1 MFAAARHRII
11 HAEWYTGWFIFAL
24 VVLGAAFASDARA
37 DGRFCS
43 SASTLTFGNRTVGT
57 STSLAATISNC
68 GDQSWTFT
76 DVSSD
81 PATGPAFRINSSC
94 ATGMTMAPGQSCIV
108 TIVFAPTMPGQTSG
122 GLWLRNTTA
131 DSEELLTFYA
141 RGVDAQAGTASLSF
155 APAFASFGP
164 QALGVQS
171 PLMTIELHN
180 QGPAALMLTA
190 MVLNGPQVYD
200 FAGFEDSCQ
209 VGTSIAAGQSCAME
223 LYFLPQGLGTRLAN
237 LVIDSPQLSSL
248 AILQVSGTGTPA
260 PSNTVTLVEYYNAA
274 LDHYF
279 MTSLAPEIAALDSG
293 VIAGW
298 MRTGQSFNAYAA
310 PVVDADPVCRFYL
323 PAPRNAHFF
332 TASPVECGYLTSL
345 YPTFVLESASAFY
358 IPSPDTT
365 TGACPG
371 GTTPLYRLYNNRP
384 DTDHRFTTDPA
395 IKAQMVAKGY
405 IPEGYGPDAV
415 IMCAPG

>member
-1 MFAAARHRII
+1 MLAAARHRII
-11 HAEWYTGWFIFAL
+11 HAGMWLVVL
-24 VVLGAAFASDARA
+24 VVLGSVFATEARA
-37 DGRFCS
+37 DGRLCS
-43 SASTLTFGNRTVGT
+43 TAFTLSFGNRTVGT
-57 STSLAATISNC
+57 SASLGATISNC

-81 PATGPAFRINSSC
+81 PATGPEFRVNSSC
-94 ATGMTMAPGQSCIV
+94 ATGMTMPPGASCVV
-108 TIVFAPTMPGQTSG
+108 TIVFAPTIAGQTSG

-131 DSEELLTFYA
+131 DSDELLTFYA
-141 RGVDAQAGTASLSF
+141 RGVDAQAGTATLSF
-155 APAFASFGP
+155 VPAFATFGP
-164 QALGVQS
+164 QVVGMQS

-180 QGPAALMLTA
+180 QGPAALTLTA

-200 FAGFEDSCQ
+200 FAGFEDGCE
-209 VGTSIAAGQSCAME
+209 VGTSIPTGQSCAME
-223 LYFLPQGLGTRLAN
+223 LYFHPQGIGTRLAN

-248 AILQVSGTGTPA
+248 AILQVSGTGTTA

-293 VIAGW
+293 AIAGW
-298 MRTGQSFNAYAA
+298 VRTGQSFNAYAA

-323 PAPRNAHFF
+323 PAPRDAHFF
-332 TASPVECGYLTSL
+332 TASPVECGYLTGL
-345 YPTFVLESASAFY
+345 YPTFVLESQNAFY

-371 GTTPLYRLYNNRP
+371 GTTPVYRLYNNRP

-395 IKAQMVAKGY
+395 IRAQMVARGY
-405 IPEGYGPDAV
+405 LPEGYGPDAV